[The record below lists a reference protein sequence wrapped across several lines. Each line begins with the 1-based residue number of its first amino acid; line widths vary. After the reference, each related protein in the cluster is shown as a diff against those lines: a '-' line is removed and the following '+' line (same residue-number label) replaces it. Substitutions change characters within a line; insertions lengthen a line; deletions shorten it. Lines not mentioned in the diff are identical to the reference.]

1 MNRTTRYK
9 VAYVVA
15 LAFVGALAYVAIER
29 SGNGIGS
36 VVLVVAALLVPGRI
50 QGAYYREMFNGRRL
64 LDLGNASAAQ
74 ERFKLFLG
82 QLARRPWIKR
92 LLWLSWS
99 FYTPSVEAMT
109 WNNIACC
116 ELEQG
121 RMTEAKEAIDTALA
135 LDPLYPLPYFN
146 LAVLYELGANR
157 SDAERALEKAN
168 ALGYSGGTM
177 DAVVRKGQSILA
189 GVESRGVR
197 AS

>member
-9 VAYVVA
+9 IAYGVA
-15 LAFVGALAYVAIER
+15 LAVVGTLAYVAIER

-36 VVLVVAALLVPGRI
+36 ALLVAAALLVPGRI
-50 QGAYYREMFNGRRL
+50 QGVYYREMFNGRRL
-64 LDLGNASAAQ
+64 LDLGNSTAAK
-74 ERFKLFLG
+74 ERFELFLG
-82 QLARRPWIKR
+82 QLALRPWINR

-168 ALGYSGGTM
+168 ELGYSGGTV
-177 DAVVRKGQSILA
+177 DAVVRRGQSILA